1 MAAVLPSNLA
11 CDAHSVSMSWTTS
24 LVARVVMV
32 RVLAA
37 AVLLSAVACGTA
49 SPVADAG
56 TCATTLTLGTM
67 NELDGGFAPL
77 TDGADVTVH
86 AGPQGG
92 FHVFVGVEVSGAE
105 KSGVL
110 EWKLTSAAGSS
121 LATRTLDLSSVLLE
135 ERSCGWSRPRDALIF
150 SSNDD
155 AMNFRGVPVQLEA
168 RLPASGLMRQLNV
181 VPR

>member
-1 MAAVLPSNLA
+1 MMRTMVRSVSVLVAAVMLLG
-11 CDAHSVSMSWTTS
+11 S
-24 LVARVVMV
+24 L
-32 RVLAA
+32 
-37 AVLLSAVACGTA
+37 ACGTP

-67 NELDGGFAPL
+67 NELDGGFVPL

-105 KSGVL
+105 KSGLL
-110 EWKLTSAAGSS
+110 EWKLTSAAGAA

-135 ERSCGWSRPRDALIF
+135 ERSCGWARPRDALIF

-168 RLPASGLMRQLNV
+168 RVPASGLVKQLNV

>member
-1 MAAVLPSNLA
+1 MSILLTAV
-11 CDAHSVSMSWTTS
+11 M
-24 LVARVVMV
+24 
-32 RVLAA
+32 
-37 AVLLSAVACGTA
+37 LLSSLACGTP

-56 TCATTLTLGTM
+56 ICTTTLALGTM
-67 NELDGGFAPL
+67 NELDGGFALL

-92 FHVFVGVEVSGAE
+92 FHVFVGVEVGGAPRT
-105 KSGVL
+105 GLL
-110 EWKLTSAAGSS
+110 EWKLTSAAGAA

-135 ERSCGWSRPRDALIF
+135 ERSCGWARPRDALIF

-168 RLPASGLMRQLNV
+168 RLPSSGLVKQLNV